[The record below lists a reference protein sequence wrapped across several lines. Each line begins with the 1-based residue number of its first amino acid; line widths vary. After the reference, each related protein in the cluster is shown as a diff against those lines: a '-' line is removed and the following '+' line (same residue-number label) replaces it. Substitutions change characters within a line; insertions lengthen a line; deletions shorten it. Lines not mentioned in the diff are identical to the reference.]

1 MRPAIFAR
9 PMHDAVTR
17 CDLASYAQRLCLLGP
32 ERAAAAVR
40 PQQMNAVARH
50 DAEGEVRLVLE
61 HCLRRCDNDVR
72 EKRIF
77 GVDCRRS
84 VKRGDHR
91 YRNVDQIQQNLLTLA
106 VNFVVSAR

>member
-1 MRPAIFAR
+1 
-9 PMHDAVTR
+9 
-17 CDLASYAQRLCLLGP
+17 
-32 ERAAAAVR
+32 
-40 PQQMNAVARH
+40 MNAVARH
-50 DAEGEVRLVLE
+50 DVEGEVRLVLE